1 MELNL
6 ATILK
11 LAIAVTALV
20 GLGSKELASGQG
32 VPQRL
37 NRRFEY
43 QLSFKGPHLVQLDG
57 SIPFWDHY
65 GGESETGLFGS

>member
-1 MELNL
+1 MKQNV

-11 LAIAVTALV
+11 LAIAITSLV
-20 GLGSKELASGQG
+20 GFGSKELANGQELPEG
-32 VPQRL
+32 M

-43 QLSFKGPHLVQLDG
+43 QLSFKGPHLVQTDG

-65 GGESETGLFGS
+65 GGESKTGLLGS